1 MIYNRR
7 GTVVGRGVDAGEWIM
22 TGTRVDAIT
31 SSTNTAPRR
40 YFVDAGGRRV
50 LIGLTPEETFEFE
63 RLDSGQAPGRV
74 QVASGGRDVWPD
86 AGERRRLELY
96 EKHEGAWRAWMA
108 QSRTERREGFN
119 LY

>member
-1 MIYNRR
+1 
-7 GTVVGRGVDAGEWIM
+7 M

-63 RLDSGQAPGRV
+63 RLDSGQV

>member
-1 MIYNRR
+1 MTSPTYN
-7 GTVVGRGVDAGEWIM
+7 
-22 TGTRVDAIT
+22 
-31 SSTNTAPRR
+31 APRR
-40 YFVDAGGRRV
+40 YFVDGGGRRV

-63 RLDSGQAPGRV
+63 RLDSEQAQG
-74 QVASGGRDVWPD
+74 APD

>member
-1 MIYNRR
+1 
-7 GTVVGRGVDAGEWIM
+7 VDHDEIAGDAM
-22 TGTRVDAIT
+22 TGPTMT
-31 SSTNTAPRR
+31 GPTTNNAPRR

-63 RLDSGQAPGRV
+63 RLDSGQVLGQGGVHEAFH
-74 QVASGGRDVWPD
+74 GRDLWSD

-96 EKHEGAWRAWMA
+96 EKHEGAWKAWMA
-108 QSRTERREGFN
+108 QSRAESRGGLN

>member
-1 MIYNRR
+1 
-7 GTVVGRGVDAGEWIM
+7 M
-22 TGTRVDAIT
+22 TGFRGDAMT
-31 SSTNTAPRR
+31 SPTYNAPRR
-40 YFVDAGGRRV
+40 YFVDGGGRRV

-63 RLDSGQAPGRV
+63 RLDSEQA
-74 QVASGGRDVWPD
+74 QVAPD

-108 QSRTERREGFN
+108 QSRTERREGFS

>member
-1 MIYNRR
+1 
-7 GTVVGRGVDAGEWIM
+7 M
-22 TGTRVDAIT
+22 TGLRGDAMT
-31 SSTNTAPRR
+31 SPTYNAPRR
-40 YFVDAGGRRV
+40 YFVDGGGRRV

>member
-1 MIYNRR
+1 
-7 GTVVGRGVDAGEWIM
+7 M
-22 TGTRVDAIT
+22 TGSQVDAIT
-31 SSTNTAPRR
+31 DPTNTAPRR

-63 RLDSGQAPGRV
+63 RLDSGQVPGEV
-74 QVASGGRDVWPD
+74 QAASDGRGLRPD

-96 EKHEGAWRAWMA
+96 EKHEGAWKAWMA
-108 QSRTERREGFN
+108 QSRAERPRGFN

>member
-1 MIYNRR
+1 MNHDGISGRR
-7 GTVVGRGVDAGEWIM
+7 HDEPDVQRA
-22 TGTRVDAIT
+22 
-31 SSTNTAPRR
+31 TAVFRR
-40 YFVDAGGRRV
+40 WGGRRV

-63 RLDSGQAPGRV
+63 RLDSEQA
-74 QVASGGRDVWPD
+74 QVAPD